1 MLESDEG
8 GGVEIQFGRKY
19 TPLYKKGIKK
29 PQIKTMETTFTKK
42 IAMEATAYIKQ
53 TCKLA

>member
-1 MLESDEG
+1 MLESEK
-8 GGVEIQFGRKY
+8 VVVRNLVWSEIYSIVQ
-19 TPLYKKGIKK
+19 KGIKK